1 MDLLLV
7 SNIGDSCINQIAACN
22 AFDWC
27 QLAVDT
33 VTDEFILFQ
42 NICPTRLAALYR
54 RHCDSY
60 PPPYLQLPN
69 C

>member
-7 SNIGDSCINQIAACN
+7 ANIGESCRNQITTCN
-22 AFDWC
+22 PFDC
-27 QLAVDT
+27 YQLAVDT

-54 RHCDSY
+54 RQCDAY

-69 C
+69 